1 MKFPIKL
8 ITLFFFVFTVSGF
21 VAFQAGWLGGNG
33 SGQNQSELQLSDSI
47 KIEGKWYKP
56 DTLSY
61 DERMSQKIVMS
72 SSKSFTAIDNSR
84 ILFKLDSATRKLFKK
99 KSSNDR
105 PPQSGGSR

>member
-1 MKFPIKL
+1 MKKVIQ
-8 ITLFFFVFTVSGF
+8 ISTLLLFSLLMAGF

-61 DERMSQKIVMS
+61 DERMSQKIIIAQGIWLVP
-72 SSKSFTAIDNSR
+72 FPFDFNR
-84 ILFKLDSATRKLFKK
+84 IK
-99 KSSNDR
+99 
-105 PPQSGGSR
+105 